1 MRGKLR
7 IAEGNGVRGGE
18 VEGSRGLVEGIG
30 IGTGDWGI
38 VACIGNAARLTN
50 LKISCCIFTTVAT
63 VSASA
68 ASSASASAADVACGT
83 RVA

>member
-1 MRGKLR
+1 MRGKSR
-7 IAEGNGVRGGE
+7 IAEGRGGGE

-30 IGTGDWGI
+30 IGTGDWEI

-63 VSASA
+63 VSVSAASA
-68 ASSASASAADVACGT
+68 AAAADVACGT

>member
-1 MRGKLR
+1 M
-7 IAEGNGVRGGE
+7 E
-18 VEGSRGLVEGIG
+18 G

-68 ASSASASAADVACGT
+68 VAAATADVACGT

>member
-1 MRGKLR
+1 MRGKTR
-7 IAEGNGVRGGE
+7 IAEGTVRAEGE
-18 VEGSRGLVEGIG
+18 IEGSGGLVEGIG

-63 VSASA
+63 VSGLR
-68 ASSASASAADVACGT
+68 CHC
-83 RVA
+83 